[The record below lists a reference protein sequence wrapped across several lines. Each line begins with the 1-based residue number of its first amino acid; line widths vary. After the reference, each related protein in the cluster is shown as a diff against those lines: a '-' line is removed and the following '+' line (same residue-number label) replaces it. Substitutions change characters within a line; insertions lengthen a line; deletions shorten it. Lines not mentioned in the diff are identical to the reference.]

1 MAVAFTPEASALI
14 RLALA
19 EDLAHGDP
27 TSEAIFGPE
36 VSARADFRARES
48 LTVSG
53 LEVVTQVFQVV
64 DNQVEFEPIC
74 KDGDRLA
81 AGQSIARV
89 TGPTVSLLAAERTA
103 LNFLSRLSGIASLTW
118 KSCQALGPGRAKLVD
133 TRKTTPGWRGLEK
146 AAVRHGGG
154 TNHRRHLADGCM
166 IKDNHIAAAGSM
178 TAAIQRVKDRAH
190 HLVRVEV
197 EVDRFDQLSEALTA
211 GADVVMLDNFTNA
224 EVVEAVTYIRSER
237 PEVLVELSG
246 GIRLERL
253 PSLQQLGVD
262 FISMGA
268 LTHSAT
274 SVDIGLDFLP

>member
-1 MAVAFTPEASALI
+1 MAVAFSPEASALI

-27 TSEAIFGPE
+27 TSEAIFGPDA
-36 VSARADFRARES
+36 SARANFRAREP

-53 LEVVTQVFQVV
+53 LEVVAQVFHMV
-64 DNQVEFEPIC
+64 DHQIAFEPSC
-74 KDGDRLA
+74 KDGDRLE
-81 AGQSIARV
+81 AGETIAHV
-89 TGPTVSLLAAERTA
+89 EGATVSLLAAERTA
-103 LNFLSRLSGIASLTW
+103 LNFLSRLSGVASLTW
-118 KSCQALGPGRAKLVD
+118 ESCQALGPGPAKLVD

-146 AAVRHGGG
+146 TAVRHGGG

-166 IKDNHIAAAGSM
+166 IKDNHIAAAGSV

-197 EVDRFDQLSEALTA
+197 EVDRFDQLAEVLAA
-211 GADVVMLDNFTNA
+211 GADVVMLDNFNNA
-224 EVVEAVTYIRSER
+224 EVVEAVAYIRSRR

-253 PSLQQLGVD
+253 PSLQELGVD